1 MTPRSA
7 IAATLAAVFL
17 TACGTTRISVANG
30 TEYDIYVDNRLVG
43 NGTARIDAIGTP
55 HTATVEARDGEQVMG
70 SVTMSREIEVG
81 TVVLGC
87 FSYFTALYWAQYYP
101 DFVVIPVRNQALN
114 PGGSASRNWNAPLQP
129 TSKWEKPLNESK
141 AVQNVNYPAA
151 TPQAPSAAFPPAPAA
166 KADSTNSSARTDSPS
181 APLP

>member
-43 NGTARIDAIGTP
+43 TGTARIDAIGTP

-70 SVTMSREIEVG
+70 SVSMSRNIEVG

-101 DFVVIPVRNQALN
+101 DYVVIPVRNQAAHS
-114 PGGSASRNWNAPLQP
+114 GSPSTRDWNAPLQP

-141 AVQNVNYPAA
+141 TVQKVNYPAA
-151 TPQAPSAAFPPAPAA
+151 NPAAFPPPPAA
-166 KADSTNSSARTDSPS
+166 STDSAN